1 MSKITLTP
9 HASGT
14 GTLNITAPNTNST
27 RTLTLP
33 DADLNLG
40 NVLTTASSLAS
51 DNLTG
56 TVPSSAMPAGSVLQ
70 VLQSVKTDIQSTIS
84 KTLIDITDLSVTI
97 TPTSSSSKFL
107 IMLNVMIATSSYF
120 GYLTLLRDTTPL
132 FLPDAAGVRPQ
143 FSLVH
148 NTDPSTNGNS
158 YRSSITVLDAPATV
172 STLTYKVQGAGRLDA
187 TNGYLYI
194 NSSQSDRDNASYDA
208 RGASSITV
216 MEIAG

>member
-1 MSKITLTP
+1 MSKIALTP
-9 HASGT
+9 SATGT
-14 GTLNITAPNTNST
+14 GVFTIASPATST
-27 RTLTLP
+27 DRTLTLP
-33 DADLNLG
+33 DEAG
-40 NVLTTASSLAS
+40 TVLTTA
-51 DNLTG
+51 G
-56 TVPSSAMPAGSVLQ
+56 VPSSAMPAGSVLQ

-107 IMLNVMIATSSYF
+107 IMLNVMIASSSYVAS
-120 GYLTLLRDTTPL
+120 LTLLRDTTPL

-143 FSLVH
+143 VSLVH
-148 NTDPSTNGNS
+148 NADPSVNGNS

-172 STLTYKVQGAGRLDA
+172 STLTYKVQGAGRSDA

-194 NSSQSDRDNASYDA
+194 NRSQADRNTAAFDA